1 MTNFRFT
8 GLTKH
13 GRAVRAS
20 ALARASR
27 PGPVSLRNP
36 EPETPNPEA
45 GLAAFSLLEVLVALM
60 IFALSAVVLGSTY
73 VNVLN
78 SYEAVSRGNTRDE
91 DVAFARAQM
100 LVLTDRA
107 KVEAG
112 GEFDSLESRHVR
124 WTATLASTT
133 LPDLFSVTFVC
144 EVSDPAKGG
153 DPERTTQ
160 TFTVLR
166 PTWSEAAE
174 KTQLR
179 QAVQDR
185 IAEIRGKQKK

>member
-1 MTNFRFT
+1 VKNFRLT
-8 GLTKH
+8 GLKWH
-13 GRAVRAS
+13 GRAVRVS
-20 ALARASR
+20 AVARASR
-27 PGPVSLRNP
+27 PCSVSLRNP
-36 EPETPNPEA
+36 EPETRTPKP
-45 GLAAFSLLEVLVALM
+45 GSAAFSLLEVLVALM

-91 DVAFARAQM
+91 DVAFARSQM

-133 LPDLFSVTFVC
+133 LPDLFTVTFVC

-153 DPERTTQ
+153 DPAKTTQ

-166 PTWSEAAE
+166 PTWSDATE

-185 IAEIRGKQKK
+185 IAELKGKAKK